1 MSSEATRT
9 IIEHRVRLVD
19 GREKDEKVKV
29 VKREVLVPPQ
39 VLERKQWAKF
49 GRNSGQP
56 RGHPTKN
63 DFTETKEVRLETLD
77 SVQKDEI
84 DIVQKLR
91 SIDTNAIIES
101 RMKKRL

>member
-39 VLERKQWAKF
+39 VLDRK
-49 GRNSGQP
+49 
-56 RGHPTKN
+56 
-63 DFTETKEVRLETLD
+63 
-77 SVQKDEI
+77 
-84 DIVQKLR
+84 
-91 SIDTNAIIES
+91 
-101 RMKKRL
+101 